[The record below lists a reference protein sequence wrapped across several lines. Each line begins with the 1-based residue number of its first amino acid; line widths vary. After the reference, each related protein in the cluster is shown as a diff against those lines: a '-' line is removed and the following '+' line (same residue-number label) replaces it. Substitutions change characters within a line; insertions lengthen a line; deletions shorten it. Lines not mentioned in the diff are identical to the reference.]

1 MYVAMFLHPLVLHN
15 VDLWR
20 VLGLFAFLFQQISAP
35 SMDQVE
41 HTATAVRCMQSDV
54 ELLRILPPP
63 CPASP
68 VDTAHQWIGHLCDAS
83 GGVTIQHDAS

>member
-20 VLGLFAFLFQQISAP
+20 VLVLFAFLFQQ
-35 SMDQVE
+35 MDQVE

-54 ELLRILPPP
+54 ELLRIFLLH
-63 CPASP
+63 A
-68 VDTAHQWIGHLCDAS
+68 QRLL
-83 GGVTIQHDAS
+83 